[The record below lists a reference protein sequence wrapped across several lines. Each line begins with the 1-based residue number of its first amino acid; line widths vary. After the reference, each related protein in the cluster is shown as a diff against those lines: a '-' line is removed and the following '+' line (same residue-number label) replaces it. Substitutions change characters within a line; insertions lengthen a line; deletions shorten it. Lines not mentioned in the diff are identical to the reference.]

1 MVTILEQKQH
11 IWKQRSVL
19 KCSYS
24 GKKYLSKLKQHG
36 LPDAL
41 SKEFMFKCLSVMSNE
56 QFIVSIV
63 KLINVVMA
71 TDINI

>member
-1 MVTILEQKQH
+1 MCENKE
-11 IWKQRSVL
+11 SSFVL

-24 GKKYLSKLKQHG
+24 RKKYLSKLKQHR

-41 SKEFMFKCLSVMSNE
+41 SKVFMFKCLSVMSYE

-63 KLINVVMA
+63 ELINVVMA